1 MDKTQNSD
9 NPPSQELKS
18 RPRVLVFAFAC
29 DPYAGS
35 EPGAG
40 WGVVR
45 TCAEIANLL
54 VLISPGDMQAI
65 EKWQQNHSDKRI
77 SFVEV
82 PYPRIVETIGRQP
95 RPSNV
100 SLFVCYLLWLR
111 SAKNVARRLALKY
124 TFELCLHASIGSYWL
139 PSPVVQLHLPSVWGS
154 VGGATTTP
162 WRLWRFLGWR
172 GIAGELLKWVS
183 VRSAALLPPTRKTWK
198 CATIRIAE
206 TENTRAAFP
215 RALQAETRVINR
227 AILQEVPAIQRAERK
242 RYLLFPSALEP
253 RKGPRLALLALAHTP
268 PSVSIIFA
276 ADGYERRTLERMA
289 KRLGIKDRTEFRGRI
304 PRLEMFHMMAEAA
317 AAVFT
322 GLREEGGCALS
333 EAMQLGT
340 PVIVLG
346 HGGARLVAQ
355 ANTDPNRVALIEP
368 GPARQTVKK
377 FAAAMTRFSDHPLP
391 VSDGYLN
398 CQSTKK
404 ALQQALLDALAKTA
418 NCRTPASEFRL
429 SKLTSNRRRVS
440 DQVTTTTAQSVNT
453 ERLCRTLTTK
463 RFCRN

>member
-1 MDKTQNSD
+1 MDKTLNSGAS
-9 NPPSQELKS
+9 PSQELRS
-18 RPRVLVFAFAC
+18 RPQVLVFAFAC

-45 TCAEIANLL
+45 TCAEVADLL
-54 VLISPGDMQAI
+54 VLVPPGDMRAI
-65 EKWQQNHSDKRI
+65 EKWQQNHNDERI

-82 PYPRIVETIGRQP
+82 PYPRFVETVGRQA
-95 RPSNV
+95 RPSNL

-111 SAKNVARRLALKY
+111 SAKKVARRLALEY
-124 TFELCLHASIGSYWL
+124 TFDLCLHAAIGSYWL
-139 PSPVVQLHLPSVWGS
+139 PSPVVQLHVPSVWGS

-172 GIAGELLKWVS
+172 GLAGELVKWVS

-198 CATIRIAE
+198 WATIRIAE
-206 TENTRAAFP
+206 SDSTREAFP
-215 RALQAETRVINR
+215 RALQADTRVINR
-227 AILQEVPAIQRAERK
+227 AILQEVPAIQPPERK

-253 RKGPRLALLALAHTP
+253 RKGPRLALLALAQTP

-276 ADGYERRTLERMA
+276 ADGHERRMLERMA
-289 KRLGIKDRTEFRGRI
+289 KRLGIEDRTEFRGRI
-304 PRLEMFHMMAEAA
+304 PRIEMFHMMAEAA

-340 PVIVLG
+340 PVIVLA

-355 ANTDPNRVALIEP
+355 ANTDPNRVALIQP
-368 GPARQTVKK
+368 GPAKQTMKK
-377 FAAAMTRFSDHPLP
+377 FAAAMTRFSAHPLP
-391 VSDGYLN
+391 VSDGYLD

-404 ALQQALLDALAKTA
+404 ALQQALLDALVKPADS
-418 NCRTPASEFRL
+418 RTPAPESSLAPKPHPTPKSADCQPIRYPPA
-429 SKLTSNRRRVS
+429 S
-440 DQVTTTTAQSVNT
+440 A
-453 ERLCRTLTTK
+453 RT
-463 RFCRN
+463 RNP

>member
-1 MDKTQNSD
+1 MDDKTQTSGT
-9 NPPSQELKS
+9 PPSQERRS
-18 RPRVLVFAFAC
+18 RPQVLVFAFAC

-45 TCAEIANLL
+45 ACAEVADLL
-54 VLISPGDMQAI
+54 VLVSPWDMRAL
-65 EKWQQNHSDKRI
+65 EKWQQNHSDEHI
-77 SFVEV
+77 SFFEV
-82 PYPRIVETIGRQP
+82 PFPRFAETVGR
-95 RPSNV
+95 RAHPSNL

-111 SAKNVARRLALKY
+111 SAKKVARQLVLEY
-124 TFELCLHASIGSYWL
+124 TFDLCLHAAIGSYWL
-139 PSPVVQLHLPSVWGS
+139 PSPVVQFHIPSVWGS

-172 GIAGELLKWVS
+172 GLAGELFKWVS
-183 VRSAALLPPTRKTWK
+183 VRSAALLPPTRRTWK
-198 CATIRIAE
+198 WATIRIAE
-206 TENTRAAFP
+206 TDNTREAFP
-215 RALQAETRVINR
+215 RALQAEMRVINR
-227 AILQEVPAIQRAERK
+227 ALLQEVPAIQPAERK
-242 RYLLFPSALEP
+242 RYLLFPSVLEP
-253 RKGPRLALLALAHTP
+253 RKGARLALLALAHTP

-289 KRLGIKDRTEFRGRI
+289 KRLGIEDRTEFRGRI
-304 PRLEMFHMMAEAA
+304 PRIEMLHMMAEAA

-355 ANTDPNRVALIEP
+355 ANTDPSRVALIQP
-368 GPARQTVKK
+368 GPAKQIVKI
-377 FAAAMTRFSDHPLP
+377 FATAMTRFSSHPLP
-391 VSDGYLN
+391 VSDGYLD

-418 NCRTPASEFRL
+418 DSRTPASESAL
-429 SKLTSNRRRVS
+429 APKPHPSPKPADCQPIHYPPAS
-440 DQVTTTTAQSVNT
+440 A
-453 ERLCRTLTTK
+453 RT
-463 RFCRN
+463 RNP